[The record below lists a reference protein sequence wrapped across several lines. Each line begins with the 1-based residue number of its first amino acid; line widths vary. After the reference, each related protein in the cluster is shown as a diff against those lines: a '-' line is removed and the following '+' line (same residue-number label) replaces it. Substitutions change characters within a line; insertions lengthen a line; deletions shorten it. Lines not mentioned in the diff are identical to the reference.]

1 MKIIKKCLLGITA
14 VGLTMS
20 LSACGNKN
28 DNEGNITVS
37 NALNSKEMLPIVVTN
52 SKDESEKN
60 HVVWAGYIG
69 QGKVKAMLLEDT
81 YYNYG
86 YKDLK
91 KLNNKDYNDSL
102 KDMGKDYFDGKF
114 PRNYVTSKADTILKT
129 NYKSSDNDDNK
140 TEAVSLDFLNN
151 SSKPEYSSVKDVVNG
166 ATYSH
171 ITKKKKDDEWATI
184 KSEDSEE
191 DSDYSGYE
199 MHIKLG
205 KDPRSNFKLEDAK
218 KATKDYDNVKID
230 DEDYS

>member
-14 VGLTMS
+14 VGLTLS
-20 LSACGNKN
+20 LSACGKKN
-28 DNEGNITVS
+28 DNEGNVTVS
-37 NALNSKEMLPIVVTN
+37 NALNSKEMLPVVVTE
-52 SKDESEKN
+52 SKDGSQKN
-60 HVVWAGYIG
+60 HVAWAGYIG
-69 QGKVKAMLLEDT
+69 QGKVKAMFLDGT
-81 YYNYG
+81 NYNYD

-91 KLNNKDYNDSL
+91 KLNDEDFNESL
-102 KDMGKDYFDGKF
+102 KDMGKDYFDGRF
-114 PRNYVTSKADTILKT
+114 PQKYVTSQTDVVLKT

-140 TEAVSLDFLNN
+140 TEAVSLKFDKHDNDKKHPGLKKAINN
-151 SSKPEYSSVKDVVNG
+151 PIYSKVTE
-166 ATYSH
+166 
-171 ITKKKKDDEWATI
+171 KKKDDEWATI
-184 KSEDSEE
+184 KSEETEE